1 MSAYLYFAGT
11 NWCVFN
17 IPQAYLEHYRV
28 PELPKLKKFVVS
40 VLAWSD
46 ASVLGCT
53 DATRAAPHLE
63 EFEVKVFWMQPQRS
77 KRECIKAVRCP
88 HHHLKVLK
96 LLGYYGRMSEL
107 ELVRYFL
114 ENATA
119 LEKIIVD
126 PWCQDLVTL
135 TPSEIQEGEIARNF
149 AKLQLESEVPPHIE
163 LDGISELPDEIV
175 VHILSF
181 LSFKEAAAT
190 SVLSKR
196 WLHLWTYFP
205 RLDFDGTKLVE
216 KIELYPKLYKEMNE
230 KFVRWINNTLPMCK
244 AQRLDRFCIL
254 FAIDKFV
261 PHDIDKWLEFA
272 FARKVQRLE
281 LDLRVGLDE
290 LYSDV
295 DDCYAFPGQL
305 LLRNVCQPHLDNLPP
320 LWHNFKNVKVLL
332 LKAVNVS
339 DKVLEFFLHN
349 CPFLEEMVVH
359 GSDALVNLQVV
370 GPSLKLKLLE
380 VVDIAGSTLCTQML
394 DVISPWVSCVLSQ
407 LEVLKLFVRIGWK
420 YLEHYRVPELPK
432 LKKFVVSAFAWSDAS
447 VLGCTDAMRAAA
459 HLEEFELKNSS
470 GLAGHEHALLKRHRY
485 F

>member
-1 MSAYLYFAGT
+1 MDKRLQFSNNFG
-11 NWCVFN
+11 
-17 IPQAYLEHYRV
+17 
-28 PELPKLKKFVVS
+28 LKK
-40 VLAWSD
+40 
-46 ASVLGCT
+46 
-53 DATRAAPHLE
+53 
-63 EFEVKVFWMQPQRS
+63 
-77 KRECIKAVRCP
+77 
-88 HHHLKVLK
+88 
-96 LLGYYGRMSEL
+96 
-107 ELVRYFL
+107 
-114 ENATA
+114 
-119 LEKIIVD
+119 
-126 PWCQDLVTL
+126 
-135 TPSEIQEGEIARNF
+135 
-149 AKLQLESEVPPHIE
+149 
-163 LDGISELPDEIV
+163 DGISELPDEIV

-244 AQRLDRFCIL
+244 AQRLDRFRIL

-380 VVDIAGSTLCTQML
+380 
-394 DVISPWVSCVLSQ
+394 
-407 LEVLKLFVRIGWK
+407 K

-459 HLEEFELKNSS
+459 HLEEFELK
-470 GLAGHEHALLKRHRY
+470 LIWTEAPEVTKRVRAGCKMSTPSPQSAQVAWILCPY
-485 F
+485 Q

>member
-163 LDGISELPDEIV
+163 LV
-175 VHILSF
+175 IL
-181 LSFKEAAAT
+181 
-190 SVLSKR
+190 
-196 WLHLWTYFP
+196 
-205 RLDFDGTKLVE
+205 
-216 KIELYPKLYKEMNE
+216 
-230 KFVRWINNTLPMCK
+230 
-244 AQRLDRFCIL
+244 
-254 FAIDKFV
+254 
-261 PHDIDKWLEFA
+261 
-272 FARKVQRLE
+272 
-281 LDLRVGLDE
+281 
-290 LYSDV
+290 
-295 DDCYAFPGQL
+295 
-305 LLRNVCQPHLDNLPP
+305 
-320 LWHNFKNVKVLL
+320 
-332 LKAVNVS
+332 
-339 DKVLEFFLHN
+339 
-349 CPFLEEMVVH
+349 
-359 GSDALVNLQVV
+359 
-370 GPSLKLKLLE
+370 
-380 VVDIAGSTLCTQML
+380 
-394 DVISPWVSCVLSQ
+394 
-407 LEVLKLFVRIGWK
+407 
-420 YLEHYRVPELPK
+420 
-432 LKKFVVSAFAWSDAS
+432 
-447 VLGCTDAMRAAA
+447 
-459 HLEEFELKNSS
+459 
-470 GLAGHEHALLKRHRY
+470 
-485 F
+485 